1 MEKQPN
7 LPKSGQ
13 VIFKEY
19 HQHQIQLLPPSL
31 EELIPEK
38 HLVRI
43 INQLI
48 DSLAIKALERPYRG
62 GGSTSYHPKMMLK
75 VIIYAYCTKVYSC
88 RQIADSLQ
96 TNIHFMWLSAS
107 QRPTFKTINN
117 FRSVIM
123 KALIEEVFGQVLTF
137 LLEDGYIKLENYFVD
152 GTKLRADANKNS
164 HLWAANT
171 KRYKAGVSKRIKEL
185 LTEIDQLNEQ
195 EEILYGDKHLE
206 SYGEDSELTSEQI
219 QEKAKAINE
228 KINHRQAEKK
238 ITTQQAGKGKS
249 QARQLAKDGA
259 KLATYEQQE
268 KLLNGRN
275 SYSKTDPD
283 ATFMRMK
290 DGQLL
295 PAYNIIEGSENQF
308 IVNYTIH
315 QTLGETNEFVPHIK
329 ELARFTEQRPKNVI
343 GDAAYGSEENY
354 TYLQEHGLGNYL
366 KYSGIYFEKSAKSKE
381 NPFHKDNFAYDP
393 HQDQFTCP
401 ANQAVEFEYE
411 TRKKTKSGY
420 QRKIRVYECSSCRT
434 CSLAEAC
441 KRGKNNRQI
450 KFSPAFEGYK
460 KQVKENLSSE
470 LGMSL
475 SKQRGV
481 CAETPFGDIK
491 HNMGYRRFRLRGLEK
506 VHLEWGLVSIAHN
519 LRKVSKLAA

>member
-13 VIFKEY
+13 VIFKDY

-107 QRPTFKTINN
+107 QRHTFKTINN

-123 KALIEEVFGQVLTF
+123 KDLIEEVFGQVLTF

-295 PAYNIIEGSENQF
+295 PAYTIIEGSENQF

-329 ELARFTEQRPKNVI
+329 ELARFTEQRPKNLI

-366 KYSGIYFEKSAKSKE
+366 KYSGIYFEKSAKYKE

-401 ANQAVEFEYE
+401 ANQAVEFQYE

-434 CSLAEAC
+434 CPLAEAC

-506 VHLEWGLVSIAHN
+506 VHIEWGLVSIAHN

>member
-13 VIFKEY
+13 VIFKDY

-31 EELIPEK
+31 EELIPQK

-43 INQLI
+43 INQLV
-48 DSLAIKALERPYRG
+48 DSLAIEALERPYKG
-62 GGSTSYHPKMMLK
+62 GGTTSYHPKMMLK

-96 TNIHFMWLSAS
+96 TSIPFMWLAAS

-123 KALIEEVFGQVLTF
+123 KDLIEEVFGQVLTMLF
-137 LLEDGYIKLENYFVD
+137 EAGYIKLENYFVD
-152 GTKLRADANKNS
+152 GTKLRADANKDS
-164 HLWAANT
+164 HVWAANT
-171 KRYKAGVSKRIKEL
+171 KRYKAGLNKRIKEL

-195 EEILYGDKHLE
+195 EDAFYGDKHLE
-206 SYGEDSELTSEQI
+206 AYGEDSELTSEQI
-219 QEKAKAINE
+219 QEYVKAINQ
-228 KINHRQAEKK
+228 KVNHRQAEEK
-238 ITTQQAGKGKS
+238 ITAQQARKGKS
-249 QARQLAKDGA
+249 QARQLAKHGD

-283 ATFMRMK
+283 ATGMRMK

-295 PAYNIIEGSENQF
+295 PTYNIIEGSENQF

-315 QTLGETNEFVPHIK
+315 QTSGEAKEFVPHIK

-354 TYLQEHGLGNYL
+354 TYLQENGLGNYL

-381 NPFHKDNFAYDP
+381 NPFHKDNFAYDA

-401 ANQAVEFEYE
+401 ANKAVEFQYE
-411 TRKKTKSGY
+411 TRTRTKSGY
-420 QRKIRVYECSSCRT
+420 EREIRVYECSSCSS
-434 CSLAEAC
+434 CPLAQAC

-450 KFSPAFEGYK
+450 KFSPTFEGYK

-475 SKQRGV
+475 SKERSV
-481 CAETPFGDIK
+481 AAETPFGDIK

-506 VHLEWGLVSIAHN
+506 VHIEWGLVSIAHN
-519 LRKVSKLAA
+519 LRKVNKLAA

>member
-123 KALIEEVFGQVLTF
+123 KDLIEEVFGQVLTF

-206 SYGEDSELTSEQI
+206 AYGEDSELTSEQI

>member
-1 MEKQPN
+1 MEKKPN

-123 KALIEEVFGQVLTF
+123 KDLIEEVFGQVLTF

-329 ELARFTEQRPKNVI
+329 ELARFTEQRPKNLI

>member
-1 MEKQPN
+1 MEKKPK
-7 LPKSGQ
+7 LPKAGK
-13 VIFKEY
+13 VIFKNY
-19 HQHQIQLLPPSL
+19 HQHQSQLLPPSL

-43 INQLI
+43 INQLV
-48 DSLAIKALERPYRG
+48 DSVAIKVLEEPYKG
-62 GGSTSYHPKMMLK
+62 GGTTSYHPKMMLK
-75 VIIYAYCTKVYSC
+75 VIIYAYCTKIYSC

-96 TNIHFMWLSAS
+96 RDIHFMWLAAN
-107 QRPTFKTINN
+107 QRPNFKTINN
-117 FRSVIM
+117 FRSVII
-123 KALIEEVFGQVLTF
+123 KDLIEEVFGQVLAF
-137 LLEDGYIKLENYFVD
+137 LCEQGYIKLENYFVD
-152 GTKLRADANKNS
+152 RTKLRADANKNS

-171 KRYKAGVSKRIKEL
+171 QRYKAGVNKRIKEL

-206 SYGEDSELTSEQI
+206 AYGEDSELTSEQI

-434 CSLAEAC
+434 CPLAEAC

>member
-1 MEKQPN
+1 MEKKPK

-19 HQHQIQLLPPSL
+19 HQHQSQLLPPSL

-123 KALIEEVFGQVLTF
+123 KDLIEEVFGQVLTF

-366 KYSGIYFEKSAKSKE
+366 KYSGIYFEKSAKYKE

>member
-1 MEKQPN
+1 MKKE
-7 LPKSGQ
+7 PKLSKARQ
-13 VIFKEY
+13 VVFKDY
-19 HQHQIQLLPPSL
+19 PQHQIQLFPPSL
-31 EELIPEK
+31 DELIPQK

-43 INQLI
+43 INQLV
-48 DSLAIKALERPYRG
+48 DSLATKVLQGAYKG
-62 GGSTSYHPKMMLK
+62 GGTTSYHPKMMLK

-96 TNIHFMWLSAS
+96 RDIHFMWLSAS

-123 KALIEEVFGQVLTF
+123 KDLIEEVFGQVLTF

-171 KRYKAGVSKRIKEL
+171 KRYKAGVNKGIKEL
-185 LTEIDQLNEQ
+185 LKKIDQLNEQ

-206 SYGEDSELTSEQI
+206 AYGEDSELTSEQI
-219 QEKAKAINE
+219 QEKAKAINQA
-228 KINHRQAEKK
+228 IDHQQAEQKMTAK
-238 ITTQQAGKGKS
+238 QASKAKS

-295 PAYNIIEGSENQF
+295 PAYTIIEGSENQF

-315 QTLGETNEFVPHIK
+315 QTSGEAKEFVPHIK
-329 ELARFTEQRPKNVI
+329 ELARFTEQRPKNLI

-354 TYLQEHGLGNYL
+354 TYLQENGLGNYL
-366 KYSGIYFEKSAKSKE
+366 KYSGIYFDKSAKSKE
-381 NPFHKDNFAYDP
+381 DPFHKDNFAYDP

-411 TRKKTKSGY
+411 TRTRTKSGY
-420 QRKIRVYECSSCRT
+420 ERKIRVYECSACSSCP
-434 CSLAEAC
+434 LAQAC

-450 KFSPAFEGYK
+450 KFSPTFEGYK

-475 SKQRGV
+475 SKERSV
-481 CAETPFGDIK
+481 AAETPFGDIK

-506 VHLEWGLVSIAHN
+506 VHIEWGLVSIAHN